1 MHPLGG
7 IRSGVRAT
15 IAVIPQDRDLAA
27 ELAALGIL
35 PGEDIEVVQA
45 TPFHG
50 PILIRTGGGIYAV
63 GRTLANRILVTARP

>member
-1 MHPLGG
+1 MHLLGG
-7 IRSGVRAT
+7 IRSGARAT
-15 IAVIPQDRDLAA
+15 IATIPQDGDLAA

-50 PILIRTGGGIYAV
+50 PILIRTSGGVYAI
-63 GRTLANRILVTARP
+63 GRTLADRILVSAPP

>member
-1 MHPLGG
+1 MRPLGG

-15 IAVIPQDRDLAA
+15 IATIPQDRDLAA

-50 PILIRTGGGIYAV
+50 PILIRTSGGIYAV
-63 GRTLANRILVTARP
+63 GRTLADRILVTAQP